1 MILTYG
7 VVVAELF
14 DVPTPTPWEQ
24 LDKHNTPNNG
34 GINFGVA
41 GASVTYAYGHG
52 ILDAQVDRFTKLAE
66 GRLWTQAHLRNCVAL
81 VSIGINDYT
90 FYNIYGAHEV
100 TFSVPPYPI
109 IIFIIGFCENKLEKV
124 K

>member
-1 MILTYG
+1 MILNYG
-7 VVVAELF
+7 VVAAELF

-24 LDKHNTPNNG
+24 LDKHNTTNNG
-34 GINFGVA
+34 GVNFGVA

-52 ILDAQVDRFTKLAE
+52 NLDAQVDRFTKLAE
-66 GRLWTQAHLRNCVAL
+66 GRLWTQAHLRNSIAL

-90 FYNIYGAHEV
+90 FYNIYGALEV
-100 TFSVPPYPI
+100 ILSVPPYPI
-109 IIFIIGFCENKLEKV
+109 IIFIIGFCENKLEKE